1 MISEFEALQ
10 RNKTLSLVPLLE
22 ERIPIVYKWVY
33 RVKEN
38 LNGSVKKYKARL
50 VAKGFHQQAGFDLN
64 ETCSPIVKPT
74 TIWIVLIIVLSR
86 G

>member
-1 MISEFEALQ
+1 MLFEFEALQ
-10 RNKTLSLVPLLE
+10 RNKTWSLVPLLE
-22 ERIPIVYKWVY
+22 GRIPIVYKWVY

-38 LNGSVKKYKARL
+38 LNGSVEKYKAML
-50 VAKGFHQQAGFDLN
+50 VAKGFHQQAGFDFN
-64 ETCSPIVKPT
+64 ETFNPIVEPT